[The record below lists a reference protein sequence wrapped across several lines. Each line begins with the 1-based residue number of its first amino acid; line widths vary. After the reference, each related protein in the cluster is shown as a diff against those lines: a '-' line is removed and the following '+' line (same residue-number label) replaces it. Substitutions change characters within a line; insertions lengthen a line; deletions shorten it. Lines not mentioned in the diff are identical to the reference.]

1 MLNFLPRTLDTERPR
16 SEPEPSPLERRG
28 ARSDAP
34 LGGRSKRGLD
44 ILISATALV
53 LLLPIMLMV
62 AALIAYTTGLP
73 VFYSHK
79 RVGFSGREFSCYK
92 FRTMVANADAALQN
106 LLATDPAA
114 AAEWKEG
121 RKLRSDPR
129 ITRLGNMLRKSSL
142 DELPQLFNIL
152 TGDMSCIGPRP
163 IPRDELLRYGPYD
176 REYLSA
182 RPGLTGLWQV
192 SGRNSLSYNS
202 RIALD
207 RFYVRRWSLWL
218 DLLIVLKTIPAL
230 LNARDTS

>member
-1 MLNFLPRTLDTERPR
+1 MLNYFPRTLDTARPR
-16 SEPEPSPLERRG
+16 SEAQTRPLDQR
-28 ARSDAP
+28 APRSEIA
-34 LGGRSKRGLD
+34 LGGRAKRGLD
-44 ILISATALV
+44 IFISATTLV
-53 LLLPIMLMV
+53 LLSPIMLML
-62 AALIAYTTGLP
+62 AALIACTTGLP
-73 VFYSHK
+73 VFYSQK

-92 FRTMVANADAALQN
+92 FRTMVTDADVVLQN

-114 AAEWKEG
+114 AAEWKRS

-129 ITRLGNMLRKSSL
+129 ITRLGHILRKSSL

-152 TGDMSCIGPRP
+152 VGDMSCIGPRP
-163 IPRDELLRYGPYD
+163 IPRDELLRYGPYE

-192 SGRNSLSYNS
+192 SGRNSLSYSS

-207 RFYVRRWSLWL
+207 RFYVRRWSFWL